1 MRRLL
6 KSVIFLAIIATLI
19 YGGITGYNKLLTYLY
34 PIKYSEY
41 VEKYS
46 KEFDVPETLIYAVIH
61 SESTF
66 DPLAQSQVGAKGLM
80 QMLPDAFEWAKSRY
94 NGESDETDIFDA
106 ETNIKYGTLIL
117 HLHYDTFG
125 GWVEV
130 LSAYHAGAGNV
141 KSWLQN
147 PDYSLDGKT
156 INSFPSVC
164 ADTEHYV
171 NKVLKTQQK
180 YTELYYV
187 TDTERTIVNE

>member
-19 YGGITGYNKLLTYLY
+19 YGGITGYNKLLVYLY
-34 PIKYSEY
+34 PMKYCEY

-46 KEFDVPETLIYAVIH
+46 KEFNVPETLIYAVIH

-66 DPLAQSQVGAKGLM
+66 DPLAQSQAGTKGLM

-94 NGESDETDIFDA
+94 DGESAEDDIFDV

-117 HLHYDTFG
+117 RLHYNTFG
-125 GWVEV
+125 GWVEA

-141 KSWLQN
+141 KVWLKN
-147 PDYSLDGKT
+147 PDYSSDGKT
-156 INSFPSVC
+156 IDNFPSAC

-187 TDTERTIVNE
+187 NNTERTTVNE